1 MREMNQGVRR
11 MSGDMCTK
19 GKKILSNIL
28 ETIGNTPLVKLNR
41 LTKGIEAAVLAKLEF
56 FNPGG
61 SVKDRIGIFMIEDAQ
76 KKGLIKPGY
85 TIVEP
90 TSGNTGLGLA
100 LAAIVKGYKVICT
113 IPDKMSAEKIDL
125 LKALGATVIVT
136 PTAVGP
142 DDPNNYVR
150 VAEKIA
156 REQPNTFMP
165 NQYFNP
171 ANPEV
176 HYRTTGPEIWEQ
188 TDGKLDVLVAGMGT
202 GGTITGVGKYLKE
215 KNPNIRIVGVDP
227 EGSMF
232 HHEFFGTE
240 GELHTYKVE
249 GIGEDFIPSNLDLET
264 VDEMVVVNDKDAFQ
278 TARRLAAQEGI
289 FAGGSSGASVFAA
302 LQVAKRLKKNQIVV
316 AILPDTGRNYLT
328 KIYSDKWMRENGF
341 VEAPEK
347 GGEA

>member
-1 MREMNQGVRR
+1 MRG
-11 MSGDMCTK
+11 K

-41 LTKGIEAAVLAKLEF
+41 LTEGIEAAVLAKLEF

-100 LAAIVKGYKVICT
+100 LAAIIKGYKVICT

-125 LKALGATVIVT
+125 LKALGVTVIIT
-136 PTAVGP
+136 PTAVAP
-142 DDPNNYVR
+142 DDPNNYVK
-150 VAEKIA
+150 VAERIA
-156 REQPNTFMP
+156 GEQPNTFMP

-171 ANPEV
+171 ANPEI

-188 TDGKLDVLVAGMGT
+188 TEGNLDALVAGMGT

-215 KNPNIRIVGVDP
+215 KDPNIKIVGVDP
-227 EGSMF
+227 EGSLY
-232 HHEFFGTE
+232 HHEFLGTS
-240 GELHTYKVE
+240 GEIHTYKVE
-249 GIGEDFIPSNLDLET
+249 GIGEDFIPSNLDLKI
-264 VDEMVVVNDKDAFQ
+264 VDEIVVVGDKDAFQ

-302 LQVAKRLKKNQIVV
+302 LQVARKLNKNQTVV

-328 KIYSDKWMRENGF
+328 KIYSDEWMRRNGF
-341 VEAPEK
+341 LEAPE
-347 GGEA
+347 GGKL

>member
-1 MREMNQGVRR
+1 MCEIKRGVRR
-11 MSGDMCTK
+11 MFEDMRGK

-41 LTKGIEAAVLAKLEF
+41 LTEGIEAAVLAKLEF

-100 LAAIVKGYKVICT
+100 LAAIIKGYKVICT

-125 LKALGATVIVT
+125 LKALGAAVIIT
-136 PTAVGP
+136 PTAVAP
-142 DDPNNYVR
+142 DDPNNYVK
-150 VAEKIA
+150 VAERIA
-156 REQPNTFMP
+156 GEQPNTFMP

-171 ANPEV
+171 ANPEI

-188 TDGKLDVLVAGMGT
+188 TEGNLDALVAGMGT

-215 KNPNIRIVGVDP
+215 KKPSIRIVGVDP
-227 EGSMF
+227 EGSLY
-232 HHEFFGTE
+232 HHEFRGTS
-240 GELHTYKVE
+240 GEIHTYKVE
-249 GIGEDFIPSNLDLET
+249 GIGEDFIPSNLDLKI
-264 VDEMVVVNDKDAFQ
+264 VDEIVVVSDKDAFQ
-278 TARRLAAQEGI
+278 TARRLAAQEGV
-289 FAGGSSGASVFAA
+289 FAGGSSGASVFAS
-302 LQVAKRLKKNQIVV
+302 LQVARKLNKNQTVV

-328 KIYSDKWMRENGF
+328 KIYSDEWMRRNGF
-341 VEAPEK
+341 LEAPE
-347 GGEA
+347 GGKL

>member
-1 MREMNQGVRR
+1 MRRIF
-11 MSGDMCTK
+11 D
-19 GKKILSNIL
+19 NIL
-28 ETIGNTPLVKLNR
+28 ETIGNTPLVRLNSVTR
-41 LTKGIEAAVLAKLEF
+41 GIEAVVLAKLEF
-56 FNPGG
+56 FSPGG
-61 SVKDRIGIFMIEDAQ
+61 SVKDRIGIAMIEAAE
-76 KKGLIKPGY
+76 KKGLIEPGD

-125 LKALGATVIVT
+125 LKALGATVIIT
-136 PTAVGP
+136 PTAVEP

-171 ANPEV
+171 ANPEA

-202 GGTITGVGKYLKE
+202 GGTITGVGKFLKE
-215 KNPNIRIVGVDP
+215 KNPNIRVVGVDP

-232 HHEFFGTE
+232 HHEFYGTE

-249 GIGEDFIPSNLDLET
+249 GIGEDFIPSNLDLKI
-264 VDEMVVVNDKDAFQ
+264 VDEIVVVSDKDAFI
-278 TARRLAAQEGI
+278 TARMLAAEEGI
-289 FAGGSSGASVFAA
+289 IAGGSSGASVFAS
-302 LQVAKRLKKNQIVV
+302 LQVAKRLNKDQIVV
-316 AILPDTGRNYLT
+316 TILPDTGRNYLT
-328 KIYSDKWMRENGF
+328 KIYSDEWMRQNMFTKESG
-341 VEAPEK
+341 E
-347 GGEA
+347 GGES